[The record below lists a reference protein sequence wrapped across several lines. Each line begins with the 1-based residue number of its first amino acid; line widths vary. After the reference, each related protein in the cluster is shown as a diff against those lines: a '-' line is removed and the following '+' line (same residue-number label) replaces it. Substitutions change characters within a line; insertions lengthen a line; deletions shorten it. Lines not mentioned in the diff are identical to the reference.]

1 MVIVCRAAANVPKRN
16 THKSS
21 GFSGYFRHQ
30 WCVGS
35 HFYLRTPP
43 PPPRDHLST
52 VSLVANGTTVRRQ
65 VAMLSSV
72 LDVIDLEGRN
82 QGDEIRFGGFDLI
95 HAGGTTFPSTNRTGD
110 GSSLYTTALG
120 TEIPQQ
126 RVDRMLRNPDTSLPP
141 SGPSGGN
148 ATDGSSRRHSSSL
161 WTTAGAGTTGGE
173 AGGGGG
179 GSASPARGVSGR
191 CGGGGGGGASGGSS
205 GSGSSM
211 ARGIRTSSSD
221 SLSRDSR
228 GEGRAGRNEAGIR
241 GSSSRGGD
249 RSSAGGGGGHS
260 GGIGSGSSRGSTG
273 AKGGKSG
280 ERDRDRDRG
289 ERNGR
294 DNRHRDRGER
304 VDEKRGGKSPTRPVE
319 DGAAGSLP
327 STGRGSS
334 SDSEKLLTATVR
346 KGNHSC

>member
-1 MVIVCRAAANVPKRN
+1 MFPEVSHTRAQ
-16 THKSS
+16 SD
-21 GFSGYFRHQ
+21 FSGYFRHQ
-30 WCVGS
+30 WCVEA
-35 HFYLRTPP
+35 HLYLHASPPHATTYPSCLSSRTYVTP
-43 PPPRDHLST
+43 
-52 VSLVANGTTVRRQ
+52 VRRQ
-65 VAMLSSV
+65 IAMLSSV

-126 RVDRMLRNPDTSLPP
+126 RVDRMLRSPDTSLPP
-141 SGPSGGN
+141 AGPSGGN

-161 WTTAGAGTTGGE
+161 WTTAGAGATGGE
-173 AGGGGG
+173 TGGGGG
-179 GSASPARGVSGR
+179 ASASPARGVSGR
-191 CGGGGGGGASGGSS
+191 CAGGGGGGASGGSS
-205 GSGSSM
+205 GSGSSRSSSSM

-249 RSSAGGGGGHS
+249 RSSAGGGGGYS
-260 GGIGSGSSRGSTG
+260 GGTGSGSSRSSTG

-319 DGAAGSLP
+319 DGAARSLP
-327 STGRGSS
+327 STSRGSS
-334 SDSEKLLTATVR
+334 SDSEKLLTAPVR
-346 KGNHSC
+346 KGNHSS